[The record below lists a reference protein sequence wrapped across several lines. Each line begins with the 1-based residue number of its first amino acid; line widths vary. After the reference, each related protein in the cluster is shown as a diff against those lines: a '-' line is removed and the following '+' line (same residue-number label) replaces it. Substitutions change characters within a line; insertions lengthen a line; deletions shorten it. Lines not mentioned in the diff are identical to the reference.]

1 MSSVLKVGVIG
12 TGIFAKDRHLP
23 SYQEYPDKFKVV
35 AAFNRTKSKAVEFAK
50 IAGIPEEKVYDTIEE
65 IMNDKD
71 VDYIDA
77 LLPVQFNVDTVKKA
91 IAAKKPIILEKPIAA
106 TMQQARE
113 LVQLAESTDLPIAIG
128 ENWLYLN
135 CIEIA
140 KRHLQR
146 IGPIVSFTHNSTGSF
161 IRNNKYLTTSWR
173 KNPEHIGGFLSDGGV
188 HQLALATAL
197 VGEFESV
204 SALTKQVRKESGT
217 DDIVFATVK
226 VKDSDIIGTFTYGS
240 AFGATDKWVFL
251 KIYGMNGS
259 IVVDVSNKSKP
270 VVKVRVGSFAETAS
284 EEEVYEVP
292 FDESFGVNAEFLN
305 FHEAVA
311 KMDKSLV
318 KSTPKITFHHLACVA
333 AFLESS
339 SKKGDH
345 VKVETL

>member
-1 MSSVLKVGVIG
+1 MSPVLKVGVVG

-23 SYQEYPDKFKVV
+23 SYQEYPEEFKVV
-35 AAFNRTKSKAVEFAK
+35 AAFNRTKSKAIEFARL
-50 IAGIPEEKVYDTIEE
+50 AGIPEEKVYDNIES

-77 LLPVQFNVDTVKKA
+77 LLPVQFNVATVKKA
-91 IAAKKPIILEKPIAA
+91 IAANKPIILEKPIAA
-106 TMQQARE
+106 TLKQARE

-128 ENWLYLN
+128 ENWIYLN
-135 CIEIA
+135 SIEVA
-140 KRHLQR
+140 KTHLER
-146 IGPIVSFTHNSTGSF
+146 IGPIISFTHNSTGPF
-161 IRNNKYLTTSWR
+161 ISNNKYLTTSWR
-173 KNPEHIGGFLSDGGV
+173 QNPEHIGGFLSDGGV

-240 AFGATDKWVFL
+240 AFGATNKSVFL
-251 KIYGMNGS
+251 KIYGINGS
-259 IVVDVSNKSKP
+259 VVVDVSNKSKP
-270 VVKVRVGSFAETAS
+270 VVKVRVGGFAETAS

-292 FDESFGVNAEFLN
+292 FDESFGVNTEFLN

-311 KMDKSLV
+311 KKDKSLV
-318 KSTPKITFHHLACVA
+318 KSTPRVAFHHLACVA

-339 SKKGDH
+339 SKNGDH
-345 VKVETL
+345 VKVETI